1 MFLINKIPK
10 NLMYFLALVSELH
23 HYFTKAEAQGLKK
36 KKNLNFNLLFSISIG
51 EISAA
56 LEQELHGCSSDDF

>member
-23 HYFTKAEAQGLKK
+23 HYFTKAEAQG
-36 KKNLNFNLLFSISIG
+36 
-51 EISAA
+51 
-56 LEQELHGCSSDDF
+56 